1 MPELP
6 EVETVA
12 RGLQARVA
20 GRRIIS
26 VTLRQTDFMDDPVAI
41 EQELPGRIIERV
53 ERFGKFMLLRLTTV
67 REGTEKIATES
78 QSDRGR
84 EGKKKEFEEADGRGG
99 AARRTNETP
108 GGAASEAGKN
118 SSGDREDGRA
128 LLVHLG
134 MTGNLAPHFAEQPL
148 VKHTHATFV
157 LDDGRE
163 LRYTDPRRF
172 GRMAY
177 LSGET
182 LAAELLRFGADPL
195 LATAEEFAA
204 RIRGSKARI
213 KALLLDQSVLRG
225 VGNIYADESLWKAK
239 IHPAKKGG
247 QLKRAETDRLL
258 AALQKILRKAIE
270 MRGSSISDFVDAE
283 GIAGDY
289 QQHHKAYGR
298 DGKKCFRCGKTIWW
312 MVVAGRSSHFC
323 PMCQRAP
330 RGMRQLRRSVLRDAD
345 APEKRRQAAAPER
358 TPREMT
364 GRGKK
369 AKRAARVAT
378 SKR

>member
-20 GRRIIS
+20 GRRIVS

-41 EQELPGRIIERV
+41 ERELPGRTIERV
-53 ERFGKFMLLRLTTV
+53 ERFGKFMLVRLTAV
-67 REGTEKIATES
+67 SEGTGKIATES
-78 QSDRGR
+78 PRPGRGR
-84 EGKKKEFEEADGRGG
+84 
-99 AARRTNETP
+99 RRHRIVE
-108 GGAASEAGKN
+108 
-118 SSGDREDGRA
+118 GRA

-134 MTGNLAPHFAEQPL
+134 MTGNLAPHFAEQPV

-163 LRYTDPRRF
+163 LRYVDPRRF

-177 LSGET
+177 LAGET
-182 LAAELLRFGADPL
+182 LVAELLRFGADPL
-195 LATAEEFAA
+195 LVTAEEFAA

-213 KALLLDQSVLRG
+213 KALLLDQRVLRG

-247 QLKRAETDRLL
+247 QLKREETDRLL
-258 AALQKILRKAIE
+258 VALKKILEKAIE
-270 MRGSSISDFVDAE
+270 MRGSSISDFVDAD
-283 GIAGDY
+283 GVAGDY
-289 QQHHKAYGR
+289 QQHHKVYGR
-298 DGKKCFRCGKTIWW
+298 DGKKCFRCGKTIRW

-323 PMCQRAP
+323 PVCQRAP
-330 RGMRQLRRSVLRDAD
+330 RGMMG
-345 APEKRRQAAAPER
+345 
-358 TPREMT
+358 PR
-364 GRGKK
+364 KK
-369 AKRAARVAT
+369 AKHAGRVGT